1 MDFCIKPPNFGV
13 EAHMEVPAEDALRLD
28 SYLCRAPV
36 IERMSALQDA
46 YVRVEHEDS
55 NSGDCG
61 DEDWAR

>member
-1 MDFCIKPPNFGV
+1 LHQTSKFWSRGPYGG
-13 EAHMEVPAEDALRLD
+13 PAEDALRLD